1 MEFEGRAPI
10 SPQPGRMFGNYRIE
24 RSLGQGGMG
33 AVFLA
38 YDTILHRYVALK
50 VVTEDRPRGDEL
62 GARVL
67 REARNAA
74 ALNHPN
80 ICTIHEVGQADST
93 PFIAMEYVDGHSLH
107 DQVNAGALS
116 VADVIRYG
124 RQAADALTYA
134 HEHGVIHRDFKAANA
149 IVDKGGRLKVVDF
162 GLSRRIDAL
171 VTNATTMES
180 VVASG
185 RIAGT
190 PYAMAPEQV
199 RGRPAD
205 ERSDIWALGVLLYEM
220 ASGRRPFAAD
230 TAPELYSSILRDAPA
245 PLSDQVPAGLKA
257 VIERCLEKDPARR
270 YRSAAEAG
278 AALQA
283 IEASDERPQPSPAF
297 PRRRRPVLALATA
310 AVVLAAALAA
320 LNRERIR
327 TWWLGAARVESLA
340 VLPLE
345 NLSGDSAQD
354 YFADGMT
361 EVLSTDLARLGGL
374 KRVTARGSVI
384 RYKGTSK
391 PLGEIARELNVDALV
406 TGSVQRSGNRVSIT
420 AQLLDPA
427 TGDQLWTNRYERD
440 LQDVLVIRN
449 EIVSAIVREI
459 KAQLS
464 PAEQTRLASG
474 GRVDPQA
481 FEAYL
486 QGRFHWFKQTRED
499 YDLAERYFQLARD
512 RDPGYA
518 LAYAGLGSVWMMR
531 GDAGFMPPSE
541 TLPKARQFMA
551 KALELDDGLA
561 DLHVALG
568 NQAAVEFDWAGAER
582 ELRRAAEV
590 NPNLADAHFF
600 YSDLLLTALNRTGES
615 QREMQR
621 ALELDP
627 LNEFDWSFYGWH
639 LNYLGRYDEAIPIFQ
654 RLLPT
659 GPNKASNHLGLWGAY
674 FRKGMY
680 EQALT
685 SAREYF
691 AAAGD
696 GEFVNSLGS
705 GRDRA
710 SYVAA
715 MLRTGEDMIARSKQ
729 RHVPAIRIARM
740 FAHAGDKD
748 RAFQWLE
755 QAFQNH
761 ESPLARLR
769 VFWDWVDLR
778 SDPRFR
784 DLLGRLHLPV

>member
-1 MEFEGRAPI
+1 
-10 SPQPGRMFGNYRIE
+10 MFGSYRVE
-24 RSLGQGGMG
+24 RPLGRGGMG
-33 AVFLA
+33 TVYLA

-50 VVTEDRPRGDEL
+50 VVGDDPARGDVS

-80 ICTIHEVGQADST
+80 ICTIHEVGRADDT
-93 PFIAMEYVDGHSLH
+93 AFIAMEFVDGRTLGDHVSE
-107 DQVNAGALS
+107 GALPI
-116 VADVIRYG
+116 ADVIRYG
-124 RQAADALTYA
+124 RQAAEALAYA
-134 HEHGVIHRDFKAANA
+134 HEHGVVHRDFKAANA
-149 IVDKGGRLKVVDF
+149 IVDKSGRLKIVDF
-162 GLSRRIDAL
+162 GLSRRNDTLIAA
-171 VTNATTMES
+171 ATTMES
-180 VVASG
+180 VVAG
-185 RIAGT
+185 GLAGT

-199 RGRPAD
+199 RGRAAD
-205 ERSDIWALGVLLYEM
+205 ARTDVWALGVLLYEM
-220 ASGRRPFAAD
+220 ATGRCPFVAD
-230 TAPELYSSILRDAPA
+230 TTPELYSSILRDAPA
-245 PLSDQVPAGLKA
+245 RMSDDVPTGLKV

-270 YRSAAEAG
+270 YETAAAAR
-278 AALQA
+278 AALEA
-283 IEASDERPQPSPAF
+283 IDAHPDRTRPSWNLPIV
-297 PRRRRPVLALATA
+297 RRPVGAG
-310 AVVLAAALAA
+310 VAAALVLAVLLA
-320 LNRERIR
+320 TLARERIR
-327 TWWLGAARVESLA
+327 GLLPASAPHVESLA

-374 KRVTARGSVI
+374 KRVTARGSVVH
-384 RYKGTSK
+384 YKGTTK
-391 PLGEIARELNVDALV
+391 PLAQIARELNVDALM
-406 TGSVQRSGNRVSIT
+406 TGTVQRSGNRVSIT

-440 LQDVLVIRN
+440 LQDVLAIRN
-449 EIVSAIVREI
+449 EIVTAIVREI

-464 PAEQTRLASG
+464 PAEQLRLASPH
-474 GRVDPQA
+474 RVDPQA

-499 YDLAERYFQLARD
+499 YDLAERYFQLALD
-512 RDPGYA
+512 KDPGYA
-518 LAYAGLGSVWMMR
+518 LAYAGMGSVWMMR
-531 GDAGFMPPSE
+531 GDAGFLPPSE
-541 TLPKARQFMA
+541 TVPKARQLMT
-551 KALELDDGLA
+551 KALDLDESLA
-561 DLHVALG
+561 DLHVDLG
-568 NQAAVEFDWAGAER
+568 NQAAIELDWAGAER
-582 ELRRAAEV
+582 ELRRAIDV

-600 YSDLLLTALNRTGES
+600 YGDLLLTALNRPVEA

-621 ALELDP
+621 SLELDP
-627 LNEFDWSFYGWH
+627 LSDFDWSFYGWQ
-639 LNYLGRYDEAIPIFQ
+639 LNYLGRYDDAIPIFK

-680 EQALT
+680 AEALN
-685 SAREYF
+685 SARDYF
-691 AAAGD
+691 VAAGD
-696 GEFVNSLGS
+696 GEFVSTLGP

-710 SYVAA
+710 SYVSA
-715 MLRTGEDMIARSKQ
+715 MVRTGDAMIARSKQ

-748 RAFQWLE
+748 RAFEWLE

-784 DLLGRLHLPV
+784 DLLARLRLPA